1 MKNNIFSRI
10 LIVLLFL
17 SAFDAKAL
25 IHMTAHISGIP
36 VIVNSKAGHPPAADK
51 VVIPAVVSNIRNNSR
66 APINIPYF
74 RRPAIMQK
82 APSVKWNPINTTTQL
97 AVHTRPVQMQVPITV
112 AKKPVVAVVVKKA
125 HQPYK
130 YAATMKVPV
139 IAVPVRKQAV
149 IYTAIATR
157 KSAAKKAAGVFSF
170 AANVQA
176 RKVTNAAT
184 MTYLFGGLEI
194 PKSGIAAK
202 LSRKSILSAKWKNNK
217 RLAAI
222 PRVPVRVVAKQ
233 FSTIPVSGKSI
244 AVNYK
249 PAMKHL
255 VANRAT
261 INKRKTATDN
271 VVIAARVSRK
281 ELMPAAEYERAV
293 SQAIRAAAMLT
304 AIRNMPVILIAGNDH
319 AFTAPDNEIAKDAIA
334 IAMNR
339 SSMIAQNWTD
349 PANEYDMMK

>member
-17 SAFDAKAL
+17 SALDAKAL

-51 VVIPAVVSNIRNNSR
+51 AVIPAVVSNIRNNSR

-74 RRPAIMQK
+74 RRPATMQK

-97 AVHTRPVQMQVPITV
+97 AVHTRSVQMLVPITV
-112 AKKPVVAVVVKKA
+112 AKKA
-125 HQPYK
+125 HQPHIF
-130 YAATMKVPV
+130 AATMKVPV

-157 KSAAKKAAGVFSF
+157 KSAAKKAVGVFSF

-222 PRVPVRVVAKQ
+222 PRVPVRAVAKQ
-233 FSTIPVSGKSI
+233 FSAIPVSGKSI

-249 PAMKHL
+249 PAMKYL
-255 VANRAT
+255 VANRAK
-261 INKRKTATDN
+261 INKRKTATNN
-271 VVIAARVSRK
+271 VVIAAGVSRK
-281 ELMPAAEYERAV
+281 ELMPAAEYERAI